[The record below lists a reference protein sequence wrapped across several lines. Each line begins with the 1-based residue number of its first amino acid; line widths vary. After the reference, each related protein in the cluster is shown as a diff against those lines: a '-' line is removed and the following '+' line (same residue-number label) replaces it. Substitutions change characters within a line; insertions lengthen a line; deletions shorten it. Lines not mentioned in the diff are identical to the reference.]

1 MIFIYCIIWFILESS
16 RKNKFVHDAYESPV
30 KALAAWSIVVL
41 WERAEV
47 GLEISAANLQSRAK
61 PEVSNSE
68 VAFRHFRKIIQTL
81 FWYFGV
87 ISNLSKWMPLKIGGY
102 YNYETYPPVIKH
114 GNVNS
119 QCFS

>member
-1 MIFIYCIIWFILESS
+1 MIFIYGIIWFILESC
-16 RKNKFVHDAYESPV
+16 RKKNVHDAYESPV

-68 VAFRHFRKIIQTL
+68 VAFSHFRNIIQTL

-87 ISNLSKWMPLKIGGY
+87 MSKLSKWMPLKIGGY
-102 YNYETYPPVIKH
+102 RNIPS
-114 GNVNS
+114 GN
-119 QCFS
+119 QT